1 MLHLKFLVQIAE
13 LDEVHLLQAAG
24 FESVDFDEE
33 LLRTNPITPVL
44 HKGVDLMHKLTADE
58 YPSRLG
64 RALRKEL
71 FGEDGLIDEMIEAEN
86 SPNRKEADPA
96 FLTRKIFGNLFF
108 MSFPRVL

>member
-1 MLHLKFLVQIAE
+1 MLHLNFLVQIAE

-71 FGEDGLIDEMIEAEN
+71 FGEDGLIDEMMEAEN
-86 SPNRKEADPA
+86 SLNRKEADPG
-96 FLTRKIFGNLFF
+96 LTRKFFGNLLF